1 MIGWG
6 YIREI
11 RPFNKSTPIC
21 LNRCFWAITSC
32 PQRTRGIEILMGPD
46 YGRRCR
52 PVLMTDILQAKWP
65 EKKKEE
71 EEKNVPTCLQNKA
84 EKKAF
89 GISVTCVPLRALAL
103 LMFTCRCIGKGLY
116 SKTHKHTHFFLH
128 MHALW
133 NTYLKYVV
141 SSSSSFFFFFYKEQ
155 KENKKDDLKAKLN
168 PKSGVCVCS
177 FILMCN
183 NTVCTMAIFSWLE
196 LDYIVIYVGF
206 SAFFVYLLK
215 IC

>member
-1 MIGWG
+1 MIRWG

-52 PVLMTDILQAKWP
+52 PVLMTDILPAKWP
-65 EKKKEE
+65 EKKK
-71 EEKNVPTCLQNKA
+71 KKKKKKKMCRLACRTRQRRKQSGSLLHVCLFGQWLCSSSPA
-84 EKKAF
+84 CAF
-89 GISVTCVPLRALAL
+89 VKVFIQ
-103 LMFTCRCIGKGLY
+103 
-116 SKTHKHTHFFLH
+116 KHTHFFL
-128 MHALW
+128 HALW

-141 SSSSSFFFFFYKEQ
+141 SWFFFFFFYKEQ
-155 KENKKDDLKAKLN
+155 KENKNYLKAKLN
-168 PKSGVCVCS
+168 PKSGVCVCAS
-177 FILMCN
+177 MLMCN

-206 SAFFVYLLK
+206 SAFFVYFLN